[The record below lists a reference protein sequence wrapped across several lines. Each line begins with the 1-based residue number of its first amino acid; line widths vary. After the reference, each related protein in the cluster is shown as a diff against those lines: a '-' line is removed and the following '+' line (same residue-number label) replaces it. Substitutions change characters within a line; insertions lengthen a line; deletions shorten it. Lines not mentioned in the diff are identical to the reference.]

1 MSLATRRHLSI
12 CVRLWLLSGLLLF
25 SPLAAAH
32 AQPYLNPDKAAATKA
47 LFARENLI
55 AWCIVP
61 FDANKRSPEDR
72 AAMLETLGFKHF
84 AYDWR
89 PEHIPTFDAEIDAL
103 KRHGVALDAF
113 WLAPGEMNKE
123 SRLILDLLKRHG
135 VKSQLWA
142 LLDFGADKVTGS
154 EQDRR
159 VRGAVIK
166 LQPLA
171 EEAAAIGC
179 SVALYNHGGWFGDPE
194 NQIQIIDILKHAGI
208 HNVGMIYNLHH
219 GHGHLDRFPAL
230 LQKMLPYLMTLNLN
244 GMDPEGDKA
253 GRKILPLGQGSLD
266 LALLK
271 TISESGYRG
280 PIGILGHTMDDAEA
294 RLRDNLDGLDW
305 LVPQIDGKPAGPKPT
320 PRTPVPPRIVKPD
333 AVKVGAIP
341 FEFDPVKVATL
352 VAEAKAAGDLNRG
365 AGVFADART
374 GCLSCHRVGKQGG
387 TVGPDLTDVGKR
399 LKPEAIVESVLWP
412 AREVKPEYA
421 AVVVATADGRM
432 VQGYKQSETPTEI
445 VLRDPSTGAHT
456 RFARNDIEAVR
467 VQGTLMPDGIAAALT
482 STQRRDLIRFLTE
495 LGNAPTPEMPDLR
508 LTHGHAPAAFDYV
521 RAPLHPE
528 DWPNWQAHVNRDRL
542 YDFYAKEA
550 DFFYKQSGTQL
561 LLPEFPGLDGVKY
574 GHWGNQ
580 NDDVWVDDRWS
591 KTELGSVLSGVLRMG
606 NVTIPKGV
614 CVRLG
619 ALSACFNP
627 ETLCYEALWR
637 GGFVTT
643 TPKRHGFL
651 DGLVAE
657 GTPLPRPEGTKP
669 DQPFNYHGF
678 YRHGAQVVFAY
689 RIGDTEFLDAP
700 RVDENGKFTRLVAPA
715 DTHPLAALTRGGP
728 LRWPQVTATKGT
740 LGKGRPYAID
750 TIEPPFANPWNA
762 LLFFGGHDFLPDGTA
777 LLCTMVG
784 DVWRVEGLDDS
795 LTNVRWRRV
804 ASGLHQALG
813 LVVANGTPY
822 VLGRDQITALHDRN
836 GDGEYDY
843 YECIS
848 NAYTTSTA
856 GHDFVSGLQRD
867 SAGNFYTAS
876 GPQGLIRVRPDGKTV
891 DVLATG
897 FRNPDGLGLSPD
909 GVLTVPNSEGDW
921 VPASMVCEVK
931 IGGHYGY
938 MGPKGSKPPDLPL
951 VYLPRGL
958 DNSSAGQTTVDSDR
972 WGPLKGQLLH
982 FSYGTGSMFLI
993 LRENVDGQA
1002 QGAAVPLPGEF
1013 LSGSHRGRF
1022 RAKDGQLYVTGMG
1035 GWGTYTPA
1043 DGCFQRVRYTGDPV
1057 QLPAAFHAHTNGV
1070 LVTFTNQADRSIAEN
1085 PTNHFAQ
1092 AWNYRYSAGY
1102 GSREYSPRHPGM
1114 PGHDPLPIR
1123 SATLLSDGRSLFLEI
1138 PDLQPVNQ
1146 LHLRL
1151 RIDAGQPRDLF
1162 ATVHAMAAPFTGF
1175 AGYRP
1180 SEKIIA
1186 AHPMLSDLASAKQAE
1201 RNPWR
1206 KPLAGARKLVIEA
1219 GKNLSFSVRS
1229 FKVKAGETI
1238 ELTFANPDVV
1248 PHNWALINP
1257 GTLQTV
1263 GDLTN
1268 RMMADPDAVA
1278 RHYIPKSEDVLVYTD
1293 MVYPSEKFAIS
1304 FPAPETPGRY
1314 PFLCTFPGH
1323 WMVMNGEMIVE

>member
-1 MSLATRRHLSI
+1 
-12 CVRLWLLSGLLLF
+12 
-25 SPLAAAH
+25 
-32 AQPYLNPDKAAATKA
+32 
-47 LFARENLI
+47 
-55 AWCIVP
+55 
-61 FDANKRSPEDR
+61 
-72 AAMLETLGFKHF
+72 
-84 AYDWR
+84 
-89 PEHIPTFDAEIDAL
+89 
-103 KRHGVALDAF
+103 
-113 WLAPGEMNKE
+113 
-123 SRLILDLLKRHG
+123 
-135 VKSQLWA
+135 
-142 LLDFGADKVTGS
+142 
-154 EQDRR
+154 
-159 VRGAVIK
+159 
-166 LQPLA
+166 
-171 EEAAAIGC
+171 
-179 SVALYNHGGWFGDPE
+179 
-194 NQIQIIDILKHAGI
+194 
-208 HNVGMIYNLHH
+208 
-219 GHGHLDRFPAL
+219 
-230 LQKMLPYLMTLNLN
+230 
-244 GMDPEGDKA
+244 
-253 GRKILPLGQGSLD
+253 
-266 LALLK
+266 
-271 TISESGYRG
+271 
-280 PIGILGHTMDDAEA
+280 
-294 RLRDNLDGLDW
+294 
-305 LVPQIDGKPAGPKPT
+305 
-320 PRTPVPPRIVKPD
+320 
-333 AVKVGAIP
+333 
-341 FEFDPVKVATL
+341 
-352 VAEAKAAGDLNRG
+352 
-365 AGVFADART
+365 
-374 GCLSCHRVGKQGG
+374 
-387 TVGPDLTDVGKR
+387 
-399 LKPEAIVESVLWP
+399 
-412 AREVKPEYA
+412 
-421 AVVVATADGRM
+421 
-432 VQGYKQSETPTEI
+432 
-445 VLRDPSTGAHT
+445 
-456 RFARNDIEAVR
+456 
-467 VQGTLMPDGIAAALT
+467 MPDGIAAALT
-482 STQRRDLIRFLTE
+482 STQRRDLIRFLTA

-508 LTHGHAPAAFDYV
+508 LAHGHAPAAFDYD

-528 DWPNWQAHVNRDRL
+528 EHPNQQTHVNRDRL

-550 DFFYKQSGTQL
+550 DFFHKQSGTQL
-561 LLPEFPGLDGVKY
+561 LLPEFPGVDGVKY

-591 KTELGSVLSGVLRMG
+591 KTELGSVLSGVLRIG
-606 NVTIPKGV
+606 NMTVPKGV

-619 ALSACFNP
+619 ALSVCFNP

-651 DGLVAE
+651 DGLVAD
-657 GTPLPRPEGTKP
+657 GTLLPRPEGMKP
-669 DQPFNYHGF
+669 DQPFVYHGF
-678 YRHGAQVVFAY
+678 YRHGTHVVFAY

-700 RVDENGKFTRLVAPA
+700 RVDENGKFTRLVAPT

-728 LRWPQVTATKGT
+728 LQWPQVIATKGS

-750 TIEPPFANPWNA
+750 TIEPPFENPWNA
-762 LLFFGGHDFLPDGTA
+762 LLFFGDHDFLPDGTA

-813 LVVANGTPY
+813 LVIANGTPY

-848 NAYTTSTA
+848 NAYTTSPA

-876 GPQGLIRVRPDGKTV
+876 GPQGLIRVHPDGKTV

-921 VPASMVCEVK
+921 VPASMICEVK
-931 IGGHYGY
+931 TGGHYGY
-938 MGPKGSKPPDLPL
+938 MGPKGGKTPDLPL

-958 DNSSAGQTTVDSDR
+958 DNSSGGQTTVDSDR
-972 WGPLKGQLLH
+972 WGPLKGQMLH

-993 LRENVDGQA
+993 VREHVDGQA
-1002 QGAAVPLPGEF
+1002 QGAAIPLPGEF

-1043 DGCFQRVRYTGDPV
+1043 DGCFQRVRHTGDPV
-1057 QLPAAFHAHTNGV
+1057 QLSVGFHAHTNGV
-1070 LVTFTNQADRSIAEN
+1070 LVTFSNSIDRSLVEN
-1085 PTNHFAQ
+1085 TKNHFAQ

-1114 PGHDPLPIR
+1114 PGHDPMPIR

-1151 RIDAGQPRDLF
+1151 KIDAGRSQDLF

-1175 AGYRP
+1175 PGYRP

-1186 AHPMLSDLASAKQAE
+1186 AHPILSDLASAKQAE

-1206 KPLAGARKLVIEA
+1206 KPLPGARKLVIEA
-1219 GKNLSFSVRS
+1219 GQNLSFSVRS
-1229 FKVKAGETI
+1229 FRVKVGEPI
-1238 ELTFANPDVV
+1238 ELTFSNPDVV

-1257 GTLQTV
+1257 GTLQAV

-1268 RMMADPDAVA
+1268 RMIADPEAVA
-1278 RHYIPKSEDVLVYTD
+1278 RHYVPKSDDVLVYTD
-1293 MVYPSEKFAIS
+1293 MVYPSEKFAITFS
-1304 FPAPETPGRY
+1304 APKTPGRY